1 MMDKQHEA
9 TARGAEIWRTSI
21 VIDGLGVSAQNW
33 QRQIEVGV
41 TATNITL
48 ASANSTFYDML
59 KRLDPY
65 LMLLSLSPGEVLLV
79 RCTEDIVRAKQEGK
93 LGLIFGWQN
102 GSPLGEDTMYVRV
115 AHALGV
121 RIIQITYNERNAI
134 GDGCLEP
141 ENRGLTAFGRQVVN
155 EMNRLGIVIDLSHVG
170 DRTCAETIELS
181 RDPCIFSHANP
192 RALADSPR
200 NKPDALLKAIA
211 ARGGIVGL
219 TPYAAFA
226 EIEPGRHPTAEDYF
240 RLVEHAVNLVGIDH
254 VAFGT
259 DMPEGR
265 DRLAYE
271 IVMAQRYPEVAKG
284 YGHTARH
291 ARGFERLDGLAAM
304 PEQMLKRGYR
314 DEDVRKFIGGNLL
327 RVFGQVWDR
336 PHNV

>member
-1 MMDKQHEA
+1 V
-9 TARGAEIWRTSI
+9 AERAAALWRAA
-21 VIDGLGVSAQNW
+21 VVVDGLGVNAYNW
-33 QRQIEVGV
+33 QRQIEVGI
-41 TATNITL
+41 TATNVTL

-59 KRLDPY
+59 KRMDPY
-65 LMLLSLSPGEVLLV
+65 LMLLSLAPDEVLLV
-79 RCTEDIVRAKQEGK
+79 RRSEEILRAKEQGR

-141 ENRGLTAFGRQVVN
+141 ENRGLTAFGRQVVQ
-155 EMNRLGIVIDLSHVG
+155 EMNRLGMVIDLSHVG
-170 DRTCAETIELS
+170 DRTCAEAIDLS

-226 EIEPGRHPTAEDYF
+226 EIERGRHPTTEDYF
-240 RLVEHAVNLVGIDH
+240 RLVDHAVNLVGIDH

-271 IVMAQRYPEVAKG
+271 IVMAQRYPDVAKG

-304 PEQMLKRGYR
+304 PEQMLRRGYSE
-314 DEDVRKFIGGNLL
+314 DDVRKFLGGNLL

-336 PHNV
+336 PHNRPV